1 MSMSVAKRREACLHL
16 LRNDFD
22 IDATVDWVLREFAD
36 EPSMERAKNKGKLA
50 RNIVTIGGS
59 GDQQS
64 LNLVAFEQALA
75 IYGEEKR
82 RKSVSALEGENK
94 ALKEALERERD
105 RNEELGKDFRD
116 QINKVSELQDKLG
129 DARVEVVKLAAG
141 VDATPAQV

>member
-1 MSMSVAKRREACLHL
+1 MSISVAKRRDACLHL

-22 IDATVDWVLREFAD
+22 IEASVDWVMSEFAD
-36 EPSMERAKNKGKLA
+36 EPSMQRAKNKEKLA
-50 RNIVTIGGS
+50 RNIITIGGS

-105 RNEELGKDFRD
+105 RNEELGKDYRE
-116 QINKVSELQDKLG
+116 QVNKIQDLQTKLG
-129 DARVEVVKLAAG
+129 DAKLDALKLSSGVET
-141 VDATPAQV
+141 TPVA